1 MLTCCLKGELNREDT
16 LKNRL
21 TWGCWERASNERER
35 ERDWGLRV
43 RPNPLHQTLTDC
55 QT

>member
-21 TWGCWERASNERER
+21 TWGCWETASNER